1 QMLGFEGEGNTPV
14 EQMMKRFYQTVR
26 RVSELNE
33 MLLQLFD
40 EAILGNTAMDVRRL
54 SDEFQLRGR
63 LIDAVDAE
71 LFSREP

>member
-1 QMLGFEGEGNTPV
+1 
-14 EQMMKRFYQTVR
+14 MKRFYQTVR

-63 LIDAVDAE
+63 LIDAVDSE
-71 LFSREP
+71 LFYVSPPPSCASSTR